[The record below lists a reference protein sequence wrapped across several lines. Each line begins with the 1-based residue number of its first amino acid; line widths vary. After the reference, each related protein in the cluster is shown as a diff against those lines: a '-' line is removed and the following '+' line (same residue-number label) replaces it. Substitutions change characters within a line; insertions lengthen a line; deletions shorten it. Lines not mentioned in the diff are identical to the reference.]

1 MWLLTSTFDQRLAE
15 ITTIVGII
23 SAVSALPIFKSISKW
38 SHNRQQSKTERLTAA
53 IEKANKS
60 TIAAYEREHRDTIE
74 RLSKQENASLASLH
88 DRIYQEGTR
97 LLDKGWAS
105 VDEID
110 NFSHLYQPY
119 RDLGGNGT
127 GEAMFKRVMDLP
139 LSHETNTLVQEA
151 ADKHKEREAH
161 K

>member
-1 MWLLTSTFDQRLAE
+1 MWLLTSIFDQRLTE
-15 ITTIVGII
+15 ISVIVGII

-38 SHNRQQSKTERLTAA
+38 SRNRRQSKDERLTAA
-53 IEKANKS
+53 IEKANKPM
-60 TIAAYEREHRDTIE
+60 IAAYEQEHRDTME
-74 RLSKQENASLASLH
+74 RLGKQENASLASLH

-139 LSHETNTLVQEA
+139 LSHEKDTLVQEA
-151 ADKHKEREAH
+151 ADKHKEREAR

>member
-1 MWLLTSTFDQRLAE
+1 MSQLDQRLAE

-38 SHNRQQSKTERLTAA
+38 SHNRRQSQTERLTAA
-53 IEKANKS
+53 IEKANKPL
-60 TIAAYEREHRDTIE
+60 IAAYEQEHQDAME
-74 RLSKQENASLASLH
+74 RLAKQENASLASLH

-110 NFSHLYQPY
+110 NFSRLYQPY
-119 RDLGGNGT
+119 RALGGNGT

-139 LSHETNTLVQEA
+139 LKHETNTLVQEV

>member
-1 MWLLTSTFDQRLAE
+1 MLEEWLKNISL
-15 ITTIVGII
+15 IVGIVG
-23 SAVSALPIFKSISKW
+23 SVLAWPVFKLLPAWFRKR
-38 SHNRQQSKTERLTAA
+38 RQGKTDRLTEA
-53 IEKANKS
+53 IEKANQPMVS
-60 TIAAYEREHRDTIE
+60 AYEREHQDLVE
-74 RLSKQENASLASLH
+74 RLAMQERATLASLH

-119 RDLGGNGT
+119 RELGGNGT

-139 LSHETNTLVQEA
+139 LSHEKDKLVQEA
-151 ADKHKEREAH
+151 ADKHAEREAR

>member
-1 MWLLTSTFDQRLAE
+1 MLILTNLLDERLTE
-15 ITTIVGII
+15 ISLAVGIVGSVLAWPI
-23 SAVSALPIFKSISKW
+23 VKALPAWFLK
-38 SHNRQQSKTERLTAA
+38 HRQWKTERLTEA
-53 IEKANKS
+53 IEKANQPM
-60 TIAAYEREHRDTIE
+60 IEAYEREHQDLVD
-74 RLSKQENASLASLH
+74 RLVKQENASLASLH

-119 RDLGGNGT
+119 RKLGGNGT

-139 LSHETNTLVQEA
+139 LSHEKNTLVQEA
-151 ADKHKEREAH
+151 ADKHAEREAQ